1 MKKSKFVKITAV
13 FLALQ
18 VLSSCNVIK
27 GIRGITD
34 KNGKEINSLWAMS
47 SEVPNVNDYKF
58 TTGIVYGGNY
68 AVVDE
73 AIEDGSDINHLHLR
87 LKDSITGLDT
97 NAINFAL
104 MWKIDAMERYMVLK
118 GADVNYRDPLIATT
132 FLQGEAYNGNI
143 AFCDLLLKHGA
154 KIDLTDAKG
163 NTALD
168 CAAGGRDDERWQ
180 IATAAFLIRHGAK
193 VTEKTLQ
200 ASTEI
205 NKCLYGLQ
213 RFLLKKLLEE
223 GKKSGLDPTLEA
235 AMLGD
240 SSKLNELVNAGK
252 MRKEDENKILFFTAS
267 FGKVDTMKLLQSKG
281 LSLQALDEKKNTL
294 LVAASKN
301 GNLEMVKYLVE
312 NGPDAKSLLEPGHD
326 SMKDNVVTAAADND
340 HADVVEYYLQNL
352 PEISFDYSKTDFYK
366 KGPRLL
372 YLAAENGDT
381 KLIDFLLDKSFP
393 FNSDSLSCAIDGAV
407 SKIREEK
414 YLPDVDSQLKVIQHL
429 LDKAKERNVSCDLSF
444 FLTYRT
450 NLKTVKFF
458 VEHGAD
464 VNGIHGKPN
473 PISQALD
480 EVDTDDGY
488 NTIKYLVLKG
498 ANVNVHEFNST
509 TSETLLGLAVDK
521 GRLDVIK
528 LLVDHGANLEM
539 QDERTLTPL
548 QVAAPGGSRTVV
560 EYLLKKGAK
569 VDSQDN
575 KGKTALIYAAQNGW
589 VQNVKL
595 LLKYGA
601 NKSIKGNDKKTAYD
615 VAKSNNDKVMMG
627 LLK

>member
-1 MKKSKFVKITAV
+1 MKKKRLVKITAV

-18 VLSSCNVIK
+18 VLSSCSAIQ

-34 KNGKEINSLWAMS
+34 KNGKEINSLWAMYN
-47 SEVPNVNDYKF
+47 EVPSVNDYKF
-58 TTGIVYGGNY
+58 GTGVVYGANY

-87 LKDSITGLDT
+87 LKDSIAGLNT

-104 MWKIDAMERYMVLK
+104 RWRNEAMERYMILK
-118 GADVNYRDPLIATT
+118 GADVNRRESVLSANLLETGAKNCD
-132 FLQGEAYNGNI
+132 I

-154 KIDLTDAKG
+154 EINPADSGSDTI
-163 NTALD
+163 LD
-168 CAAGGRDDERWQ
+168 YAAEGRGEERFV
-180 IATAAFLIRHGAK
+180 IATAAFLIQHGAK

-200 ASTEI
+200 TSAER

-240 SSKLNELVNAGK
+240 SSKLNGLVNAGK

-281 LSLQALDEKKNTL
+281 LNLRAIDEKRNTL
-294 LVAASKN
+294 LMVASQN

-312 NGPDAKSLLEPGHD
+312 NGPDSKSLLEPGHD
-326 SMKDNVVTAAADND
+326 SMKDNAITAAADND

-429 LDKAKERNVSCDLSF
+429 LDKAKERNISCNLSF

-458 VEHGAD
+458 VEHGAN
-464 VNGIHGKPN
+464 VNGVHGKPN
-473 PISQALD
+473 PISQALA

-488 NTIKYLVLKG
+488 NTIKYLVQKG

-528 LLVDHGANLEM
+528 LLVDHGASLEM
-539 QDERTLTPL
+539 QDETTLTPL
-548 QVAAPGGSRTVV
+548 QVAAPIGSRTVV

-575 KGKTALIYAAQNGW
+575 KGKTALIYAVQSGW

-601 NKSIKGNDKKTAYD
+601 NKNIKGNDKKTAYD
-615 VAKSNNDKVMMG
+615 IAKANNDKVMMG